1 MNLQIP
7 TKLALSAMV
16 RDINPSFSR
25 WMSLQSWPVIARWR
39 SALMNQD
46 ACCLLVEVG
55 FLLLTVQT
63 LSLSGFHAVVQTSWI
78 TSCVT
83 FSPNT
88 DASID
93 SPCSSVGCCSGGVIH
108 VITFVMWLVSS
119 VFILCAL
126 ETHSSAG
133 RKKSC
138 LPVAPSSPFC
148 PVFCLFVCFVFVFF
162 WRATLTAYGDSQARG
177 LIRPVAA
184 GLCQSPSNARSQGS
198 IPGLAL
204 WVKEPALL

>member
-46 ACCLLVEVG
+46 ACCLLVEVD

-78 TSCVT
+78 TYVWHFPPIPMPALTLSLFICWLLQWWGNPCDHICNVVGIQCVH
-83 FSPNT
+83 PVCLG
-88 DASID
+88 D
-93 SPCSSVGCCSGGVIH
+93 SQLCRQEKVVSTCSSL
-108 VITFVMWLVSS
+108 ITILSCFLFV
-119 VFILCAL
+119 
-126 ETHSSAG
+126 
-133 RKKSC
+133 C
-138 LPVAPSSPFC
+138 LFC
-148 PVFCLFVCFVFVFF
+148 FCLFLEGCTHSI
-162 WRATLTAYGDSQARG
+162 WG
-177 LIRPVAA
+177 
-184 GLCQSPSNARSQGS
+184 
-198 IPGLAL
+198 IPG
-204 WVKEPALL
+204 

>member
-1 MNLQIP
+1 
-7 TKLALSAMV
+7 
-16 RDINPSFSR
+16 
-25 WMSLQSWPVIARWR
+25 MSLQLWPGIARWR
-39 SALMNQD
+39 SAPCDPHEPRRMLPPGGGGFSSLD
-46 ACCLLVEVG
+46 CADLVTFWLPCCGPDIMDHL
-55 FLLLTVQT
+55 
-63 LSLSGFHAVVQTSWI
+63 
-78 TSCVT
+78 CVT